1 MTLLLHDNSDMWRMI
16 ASLPDCPL
24 VSSLSDVSSEW
35 PRLSPAR
42 APSPDSQ
49 HPDTGARI
57 RQDPEFWR
65 IFPTKNGQRATN
77 ILRLT

>member
-49 HPDTGARI
+49 RRCHKTANHKSGNGKI
-57 RQDPEFWR
+57 RQSQNR
-65 IFPTKNGQRATN
+65 
-77 ILRLT
+77 